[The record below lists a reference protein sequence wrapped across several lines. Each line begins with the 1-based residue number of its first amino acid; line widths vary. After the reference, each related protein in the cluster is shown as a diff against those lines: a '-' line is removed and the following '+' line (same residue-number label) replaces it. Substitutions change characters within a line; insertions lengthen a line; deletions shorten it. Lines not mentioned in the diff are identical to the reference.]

1 MFVVKESIN
10 DKNLFKAVFM
20 AGGAGSGKSFISDL
34 IFSNKTSPY
43 GTKLI
48 NSDEFFEINLKKL
61 NLPLVINVDDKEVY
75 DQQMI
80 ARNKAKKTTNTK
92 MNLHIDGMLPLII
105 DGTGKD
111 FDKIKNQAEDLKSIG
126 YDVYMIFVNTSLDV
140 AKERN
145 KKRERSV
152 DEKIVEKMWFA
163 VQNNIGKFQKYFGNG
178 NFEVIDN
185 SNYFEKNSKEE
196 QDFKMY
202 LFKLGKK
209 IIESP
214 LKNKIGIKT
223 IETMKK
229 SGYKYLSDF

>member
-1 MFVVKESIN
+1 MFIIKEGIN

-34 IFSNKTSPY
+34 IFMNKTSPY

-48 NSDEFFEINLKKL
+48 NSDVFFELGLKKL
-61 NLPLVINVDDKEVY
+61 ELPLIIDMDDEQVY
-75 DQQMI
+75 SKQMTV
-80 ARNKAKKTTNTK
+80 RNLAKKTTNKK
-92 MNLHIDGMLPLII
+92 MNIHIDGMLPLII

-111 FDKIKNQAEDLKSIG
+111 FDKIKNQAEDLKMIG
-126 YDVYMIFVNTSLDV
+126 YDVSMIFVNTSLEV

-145 KKRERSV
+145 RARERSV
-152 DEKIVEKMWFA
+152 DDKIVEKMWFA
-163 VQNNIGKFQKYFGNG
+163 VQNNIGKFQKYFGSE
-178 NFEVIDN
+178 NFIVVDN
-185 SNYFEKNSKEE
+185 SEHFEKNSKKE

-214 LKNKIGIKT
+214 LENKVGIKT

>member
-1 MFVVKESIN
+1 MFIIKEGIN
-10 DKNLFKAVFM
+10 DKNLFKVVFM

-34 IFSNKTSPY
+34 IFSNKTSPF

-48 NSDEFFEINLKKL
+48 NSDVFFELGLKKL
-61 NLPLVINVDDKEVY
+61 ELPLIVDMDNEQVY
-75 DQQMI
+75 SKQMTV
-80 ARNKAKKTTNTK
+80 RSLAKKTTNKK
-92 MNLHIDGMLPLII
+92 MNIHIDGMLPLII

-111 FDKIKNQAEDLKSIG
+111 FDKIKNQAEDLKMIG
-126 YDVYMIFVNTSLDV
+126 YDVSMIFVNTSLEV

-145 KKRERSV
+145 RARERSV
-152 DEKIVEKMWFA
+152 DDKIVEKMWFA
-163 VQNNIGKFQKYFGNG
+163 VQNNIGKFQKYFGSE
-178 NFEVIDN
+178 NFIVVDN
-185 SNYFEKNSKEE
+185 SEHFEKNSKKE

-214 LKNKIGIKT
+214 LENKIGIKT

>member
-1 MFVVKESIN
+1 
-10 DKNLFKAVFM
+10 
-20 AGGAGSGKSFISDL
+20 
-34 IFSNKTSPY
+34 
-43 GTKLI
+43 
-48 NSDEFFEINLKKL
+48 LKKL

-75 DQQMI
+75 DKQMVV
-80 ARNKAKKTTNTK
+80 RNKAKKTTNTK
-92 MNLHIDGMLPLII
+92 MNLHIDGVLPLII

-111 FDKIKNQAEDLKSIG
+111 FDKIKSQAEDLKSIG

-163 VQNNIGKFQKYFGNG
+163 VQNNIGKFQKYFGSE
-178 NFEVIDN
+178 NFEVVDN

-229 SGYKYLSDF
+229 MDINI

>member
-1 MFVVKESIN
+1 MFIVKESIN

-20 AGGAGSGKSFISDL
+20 AGGAGSGKSFIFDL

-48 NSDEFFEINLKKL
+48 NSDQFFEINLKKL

-75 DQQMI
+75 DKQMVV
-80 ARNKAKKTTNTK
+80 RNKAKKTTNTK

-111 FDKIKNQAEDLKSIG
+111 FDKIKNQAEDLKMIG
-126 YDVYMIFVNTSLDV
+126 YDVSMIFVNTSLEV

-145 KKRERSV
+145 KARERSV

-163 VQNNIGKFQKYFGNG
+163 VQNNIGKFQKYFGSE
-178 NFEVIDN
+178 NFIVVDN
-185 SNYFEKNSKEE
+185 NEHFEENSKEE

-214 LKNKIGIKT
+214 LKNKVGIKT

-229 SGYKYLSDF
+229 SGYKYLNDF

>member
-1 MFVVKESIN
+1 MFIIKEGIN

-34 IFSNKTSPY
+34 IFSNKTSPF

-48 NSDEFFEINLKKL
+48 NSDVFFELGLKKSE
-61 NLPLVINVDDKEVY
+61 LPLIVNVDDEQVY
-75 DQQMI
+75 SKQMTV
-80 ARNKAKKTTNTK
+80 RSLAKKTTNKK
-92 MNLHIDGMLPLII
+92 MNIHIDGMLPLII

-111 FDKIKNQAEDLKSIG
+111 FDKIKNQAEDLKMVG
-126 YDVYMIFVNTSLDV
+126 YDVSMIFVNTSLEV

-145 KKRERSV
+145 RARERSV
-152 DEKIVEKMWFA
+152 DDKIVEKMWFA
-163 VQNNIGKFQKYFGNG
+163 VQNNIGKFQKYFGSE
-178 NFEVIDN
+178 NFIVIDN
-185 SNYFEKNSKEE
+185 SEHFEKNSKKE

-214 LKNKIGIKT
+214 LKNKVGIKT

>member
-1 MFVVKESIN
+1 
-10 DKNLFKAVFM
+10 
-20 AGGAGSGKSFISDL
+20 
-34 IFSNKTSPY
+34 
-43 GTKLI
+43 
-48 NSDEFFEINLKKL
+48 
-61 NLPLVINVDDKEVY
+61 
-75 DQQMI
+75 
-80 ARNKAKKTTNTK
+80 
-92 MNLHIDGMLPLII
+92 MNLHIDGMLPIII

-111 FDKIKNQAEDLKSIG
+111 FDKIKSQAEDLKSIG

-163 VQNNIGKFQKYFGNG
+163 VQNNIGKFQKYFGSE
-178 NFEVIDN
+178 NFEVVDN

-223 IETMKK
+223 IEMMKK
-229 SGYKYLSDF
+229 NGYKYLSDF

>member
-1 MFVVKESIN
+1 MFIIKEGIN

-48 NSDEFFEINLKKL
+48 NSDVFFELGLKKL
-61 NLPLVINVDDKEVY
+61 ELPLIIDMDDEQVY
-75 DQQMI
+75 SKQMTV
-80 ARNKAKKTTNTK
+80 RNLAKKTTNKK
-92 MNLHIDGMLPLII
+92 MNIHIDGMLPLII

-111 FDKIKNQAEDLKSIG
+111 FDKIKNQAEDLKMIG
-126 YDVYMIFVNTSLDV
+126 YDVSMIFVNTSLEV

-145 KKRERSV
+145 RARERSV
-152 DEKIVEKMWFA
+152 DDKIVEKMWFA
-163 VQNNIGKFQKYFGNG
+163 VQNNIGKFQKYFGSE
-178 NFEVIDN
+178 NFIVIDN
-185 SNYFEKNSKEE
+185 NEYFEKNSKKE

-214 LKNKIGIKT
+214 LKNKVGIKT

>member
-1 MFVVKESIN
+1 MFIVKESIN
-10 DKNLFKAVFM
+10 DKNLFKAVFI

-48 NSDEFFEINLKKL
+48 NSDQFFEINLKKL
-61 NLPLVINVDDKEVY
+61 NLPMIINVDDKEVY
-75 DQQMI
+75 DKQM
-80 ARNKAKKTTNTK
+80 AVRNKAKKTTNTK

-223 IETMKK
+223 IEMMKK
-229 SGYKYLSDF
+229 NGYKYLSDF

>member
-1 MFVVKESIN
+1 MFIVKESIN

-20 AGGAGSGKSFISDL
+20 AGGAGSGKSFIFDL

-48 NSDEFFEINLKKL
+48 NSDQFFEINLKKL

-75 DQQMI
+75 DKQMVV
-80 ARNKAKKTTNTK
+80 RNKAKKTTNTK

-105 DGTGKD
+105 DGTGKN

-145 KKRERSV
+145 KKRKRSV

-163 VQNNIGKFQKYFGNG
+163 VQNNIGKFQKYFGSE
-178 NFEVIDN
+178 NFIVVDN
-185 SNYFEKNSKEE
+185 NEHFEENSKEE

-214 LKNKIGIKT
+214 LKNKVGIKT

-229 SGYKYLSDF
+229 SGYKYLNDF

>member
-1 MFVVKESIN
+1 MFILKEGIN

-34 IFSNKTSPY
+34 IFSNKTSPF

-48 NSDEFFEINLKKL
+48 NSDVFFELGLKKL
-61 NLPLVINVDDKEVY
+61 ELPLIIDMDDEQVY
-75 DQQMI
+75 SKQMTV
-80 ARNKAKKTTNTK
+80 RNLAKKTTNKK
-92 MNLHIDGMLPLII
+92 MNIHIDGMLPLII

-111 FDKIKNQAEDLKSIG
+111 FDKIKNQAEDLKMIG
-126 YDVYMIFVNTSLDV
+126 YDVSMIFVNTSLEV

-145 KKRERSV
+145 RARERSV
-152 DEKIVEKMWFA
+152 DDKIVEKMWFA
-163 VQNNIGKFQKYFGNG
+163 VQNNIGKFQKYFGSE
-178 NFEVIDN
+178 NFIVVDN
-185 SNYFEKNSKEE
+185 NEYFEKNSKKE

-214 LKNKIGIKT
+214 LKNKVGIKT